1 MNDKLVRDLMVHLD
15 DYAVVDQNA
24 SLLDAVMAL
33 EKAQKNLPPE
43 RQPHRAVL
51 VVDGQ
56 KNVIGK
62 IGQLAFLRAL
72 EPKYKMIKDFD
83 KLARAGVSGEFV
95 SSMMEHFSLFQE
107 SLSELCQKGRS
118 TSVKDVMH
126 PVEESIDESATLS
139 EALHKMVICQGLSIL
154 VTKNRKAVGL
164 LRLSDLFEEIV
175 ENIKGPSA
183 RDSE

>member
-1 MNDKLVRDLMVHLD
+1 MNDKLIRDLMVHLD
-15 DYAVVDQNA
+15 DYAVVNQDA
-24 SLLDAVMAL
+24 SLLDAVLAL
-33 EKAQKNLPPE
+33 ERAQKNLPPD

-51 VVDGQ
+51 VVDDR

-62 IGQLAFLRAL
+62 IGQLAFLRVL
-72 EPKYKMIKDFD
+72 EPKYKVIKDFD

-95 SSMMEHFSLFQE
+95 SSMMEHFRLFQE

-118 TSVKDVMH
+118 IPVIDVMH

-139 EALHKMVICQGLSIL
+139 EALHKMIVCQGLSIL

-175 ENIKGPSA
+175 KNIKDSSA